1 MVLLI
6 SMGEIM
12 VIDIAEIN
20 LKKRSINNPMQKE
33 GLNIEKREGVSMGLN
48 PISLKTREKA

>member
-1 MVLLI
+1 
-6 SMGEIM
+6 M

-20 LKKRSINNPMQKE
+20 LKERSINNPMQKE
-33 GLNIEKREGVSMGLN
+33 GLNIEKREGVLMGLN